1 VDCGLICKVAR
12 IFGFWNYFP
21 MGKVVDSVHGSM
33 DHMGWP
39 VQSSTVDSTVANGRG
54 LSELG
59 LTAAL
64 GRGDLP

>member
-1 VDCGLICKVAR
+1 
-12 IFGFWNYFP
+12 